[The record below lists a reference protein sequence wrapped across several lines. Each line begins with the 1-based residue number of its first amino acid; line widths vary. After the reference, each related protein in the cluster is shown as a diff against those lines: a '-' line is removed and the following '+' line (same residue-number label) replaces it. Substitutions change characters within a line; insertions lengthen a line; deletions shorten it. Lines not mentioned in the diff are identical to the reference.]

1 MKVDL
6 KRDNKALYQP
16 GTADF
21 VEVLVPEAHYL
32 AFDGHGD
39 PNTSAEYAA
48 AVQSLYTAGYA
59 IKFALRARTGDD
71 FVVGPLE
78 GLWTSAN
85 PADFEARNKAAWDWT
100 MLIPLP
106 SMVQQRDV
114 EAGLSTAAAKKP
126 ELPLSGVRLLRLT
139 EGRCLQLMH
148 VGSYDDETPTLHRL
162 HHELMPA
169 LGLTFNGAHH
179 EIYLSDPRRVAPDRL
194 KTVLRQP
201 VRALN

>member
-16 GTADF
+16 GT
-21 VEVLVPEAHYL
+21 
-32 AFDGHGD
+32 
-39 PNTSAEYAA
+39 
-48 AVQSLYTAGYA
+48 
-59 IKFALRARTGDD
+59 
-71 FVVGPLE
+71 
-78 GLWTSAN
+78 
-85 PADFEARNKAAWDWT
+85 ADFEARNKAAWDWT

-162 HHELMPA
+162 HHKLMPA

-179 EIYLSDPRRVAPDRL
+179 EIYLSDPRRMAPDRL